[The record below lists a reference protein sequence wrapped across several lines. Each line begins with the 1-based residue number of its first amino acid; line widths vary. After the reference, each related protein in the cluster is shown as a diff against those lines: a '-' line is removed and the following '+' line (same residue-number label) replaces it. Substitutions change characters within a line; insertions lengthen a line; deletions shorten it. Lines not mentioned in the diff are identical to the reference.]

1 MITQTLRLL
10 LHLNGDRPIVEAS
23 SRETTSERVF
33 CLMNP
38 GEPRYLCIF
47 PVQVLGKLSVL
58 WVILELASSEAHPL
72 KVLHLKEFGVF
83 LFFPS
88 AFHHFIYFK
97 FSFMPHTSIRPK
109 YRADTLFA
117 EILN

>member
-23 SRETTSERVF
+23 SRETTSKRVF

-47 PVQVLGKLSVL
+47 PVQILGELSLL
-58 WVILELASSEAHPL
+58 WVILELASLS
-72 KVLHLKEFGVF
+72 LHLVK
-83 LFFPS
+83 LI
-88 AFHHFIYFK
+88 H
-97 FSFMPHTSIRPK
+97 
-109 YRADTLFA
+109 
-117 EILN
+117 